1 MCLHSVSMPGV
12 LTIAQALRTAP
23 WMSVVNC
30 VLKVRQQ
37 PQSLLYLLQTK
48 RFHRLLYYPFLPSVR
63 LCPYFL

>member
-37 PQSLLYLLQTK
+37 PQSIISPANKAFSSFTIL
-48 RFHRLLYYPFLPSVR
+48 PCPSVR
-63 LCPYFL
+63 PSVCPYFL